1 MANYSKNS
9 HTEYK
14 RVASNSDNL
23 LGAQTL
29 LSTENQ
35 LEFNDFSQRVLQ
47 AIKPTDFIEE
57 LWASDFIK
65 LSWQLKR
72 LERLKIEYLQSS
84 AHIGLEKVIE
94 HHVDS
99 LQRRNFVGLWVRK
112 DPEAISIVNDLLTE
126 SGLTDEAI
134 TAHTYIQKLEEFE
147 RIEKLIENMTTRRN
161 RLLHEIELRREL
173 FARRLQEVA
182 DAQGSRLISPLAEGV
197 SEAAE

>member
-1 MANYSKNS
+1 MPNNSKNS
-9 HTEYK
+9 GTEYK
-14 RVASNSDNL
+14 RAASNNDNP
-23 LGAQTL
+23 LGAQKL
-29 LSTENQ
+29 LPTEDPA
-35 LEFNDFSQRVLQ
+35 EFNDFSQRVLQ

-57 LWASDFIK
+57 LWTSDFIK

-99 LQRRNFVGLWVRK
+99 LQRRNFVGLWVRR
-112 DPEAISIVNDLLTE
+112 DPEAISIVNDLLAE
-126 SGLTDEAI
+126 YGLTDEAI

-147 RIEKLIENMTTRRN
+147 RIEKLIENMAARRN

-173 FARRLQEVA
+173 FARRLQEAA
-182 DAQGSRLISPLAEGV
+182 DAVSARVISSPREEA

>member
-1 MANYSKNS
+1 MTNNSKNS
-9 HTEYK
+9 SSRNEGKNSNNYK
-14 RVASNSDNL
+14 SV
-23 LGAQTL
+23 GTQTL
-29 LSTENQ
+29 LPIEDPA
-35 LEFNDFSQRVLQ
+35 EFNDFSQRVLQ

-65 LSWQLKR
+65 LSWQLNR
-72 LERLKIEYLQSS
+72 LERLKTEYLQSS

-112 DPEAISIVNDLLTE
+112 DPEAMSIVNDLLAE
-126 SGLTDEAI
+126 SGLTDDAI
-134 TAHTYIQKLEEFE
+134 TAHTYIQKIEEFE
-147 RIEKLIENMTTRRN
+147 RIEKLIKSMAARRN

-173 FARRLQEVA
+173 FARRMQETT
-182 DAQGSRLISPLAEGV
+182 DAVSARVISPPSEKL